1 MVLKQFLWLLQWTL
15 KAAIFLML
23 FAFALNN
30 QEDVQVRFFWGLQ
43 WTSPLVLVL
52 LGFFA
57 AGVVVGVLGM
67 VPRWWRQKRLA
78 QKAAAPLPA
87 TPAPTTTAPASAPS
101 LPDVPFGP

>member
-1 MVLKQFLWLLQWTL
+1 MKQFLWLLQWTL

-43 WTSPLVLVL
+43 WRSPLVLVL

-67 VPRWWRQKRLA
+67 VPRWWHQRRLA
-78 QKAAAPLPA
+78 KQVLAASQE
-87 TPAPTTTAPASAPS
+87 TPASVKPVSAPPA
-101 LPDVPFGP
+101 PDIPYGP

>member
-1 MVLKQFLWLLQWTL
+1 MKQFLWLLQWTL

-43 WTSPLVLVL
+43 WRSPLVLVL

-67 VPRWWRQKRLA
+67 VPRWWHQRRLA
-78 QKAAAPLPA
+78 KQALLASNEPPVAVKPISAP
-87 TPAPTTTAPASAPS
+87 PAPDIPY
-101 LPDVPFGP
+101 GP

>member
-52 LGFFA
+52 LAFFA
-57 AGVVVGVLGM
+57 AGVVLGVLGM

-78 QKAAAPLPA
+78 QKV
-87 TPAPTTTAPASAPS
+87 APASAPPATS
-101 LPDVPFGP
+101 ATPPTPTAADIPYGP